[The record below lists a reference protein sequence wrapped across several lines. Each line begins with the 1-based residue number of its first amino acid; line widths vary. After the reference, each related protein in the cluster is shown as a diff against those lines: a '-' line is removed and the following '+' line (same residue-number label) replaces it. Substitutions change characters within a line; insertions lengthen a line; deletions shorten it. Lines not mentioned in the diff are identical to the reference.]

1 MKKFIIYVL
10 FVFLC
15 AFSGFFIYKNKLA
28 SQYEETAVP
37 YIKQVLPIISTW
49 DPTLVRN
56 YMAPEVI
63 DRVSDVDLK
72 NLMQSLSHMGDL
84 QSIDKIAFR
93 NKTSGEHTTQASLPL
108 VTYELTTHYSSGEVS
123 VTISLLDKG
132 ESFDVYHFNFQSE
145 ALAK

>member
-1 MKKFIIYVL
+1 M
-10 FVFLC
+10 
-15 AFSGFFIYKNKLA
+15 
-28 SQYEETAVP
+28 
-37 YIKQVLPIISTW
+37 
-49 DPTLVRN
+49 VRN